1 MENALK
7 FVIKTDSNRTYSL
20 HIINAVEYHK
30 GKYVG
35 VFLYHDD
42 DSYDAERGESLRHR
56 LLFENSIDAI
66 KDKVLEYASGRGESI
81 MFIENTKPL
90 LAA

>member
-1 MENALK
+1 MENAVK
-7 FVIKTDSNRTYSL
+7 FVIKTDNNRTYSL
-20 HIINAVEYHK
+20 HIINAVEYQN

-35 VFLYHDD
+35 LFLYYDD
-42 DSYDAERGESLRHR
+42 DKYEHERGESLRHR

-66 KDKVLEYASGRGESI
+66 KDKVLEYASGRGEKI
-81 MFIENTKPL
+81 MFVENPKPL

>member
-1 MENALK
+1 MDQAIK
-7 FVIKTDSNRTYSL
+7 YVIKTDNNRTYSL
-20 HIINAVEYHK
+20 HIINAIEYQN

-35 VFLYHDD
+35 LFLYQDVD
-42 DSYDAERGESLRHR
+42 NYATERGEGLRHR

-66 KDKVLEYASGRGESI
+66 KDKVLEYTSGRGENI
-81 MFIENTKPL
+81 VFVEKPT

>member
-1 MENALK
+1 MENAIK
-7 FVIKTDSNRTYSL
+7 YVIKTDGNRTYSL

-30 GKYVG
+30 SKYVG

-42 DSYDAERGESLRHR
+42 ENYEPERGESLRHR

-66 KDKVLEYASGRGESI
+66 KDKVLEYTSGRGENI